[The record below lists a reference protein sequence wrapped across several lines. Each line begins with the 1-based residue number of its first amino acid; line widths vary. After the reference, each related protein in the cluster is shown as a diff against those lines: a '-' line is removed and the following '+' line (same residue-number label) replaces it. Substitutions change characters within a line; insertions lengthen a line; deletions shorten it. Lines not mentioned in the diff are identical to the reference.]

1 MKLTNIGFEINVEYV
16 NITNRPYP
24 GLIRQVKLKNL
35 NNKPMKVELLDGL
48 ANIWPYGINDFT
60 TKNMSNLGVAWFDV
74 LISKDGIPFYK
85 NRSTTS
91 DTSSV
96 GTVDMGHFMLLIQ
109 IKKAHCLLFM
119 TLNKYL
125 VKTLL

>member
-1 MKLTNIGFEINVEYV
+1 MSIGRNTVSISETNSNIGFEINVEYV

-60 TKNMSNLGVAWFDV
+60 TR
-74 LISKDGIPFYK
+74 ICP
-85 NRSTTS
+85 T
-91 DTSSV
+91 
-96 GTVDMGHFMLLIQ
+96 
-109 IKKAHCLLFM
+109 
-119 TLNKYL
+119 
-125 VKTLL
+125 